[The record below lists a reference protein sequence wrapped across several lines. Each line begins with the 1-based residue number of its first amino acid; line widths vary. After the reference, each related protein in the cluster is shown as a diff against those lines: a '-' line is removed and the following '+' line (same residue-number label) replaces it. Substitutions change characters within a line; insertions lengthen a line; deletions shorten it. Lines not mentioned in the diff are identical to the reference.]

1 MRNSTTVPIW
11 RIALL
16 LCFISV
22 GNACTFLVIGRFAA
36 KDSILEDPWI
46 DLGLGFAETAFFL
59 GSFLGY
65 RKARQCQLARQAVRR
80 QQARVISGT
89 EEAAETKEDAT
100 HAVASPQI

>member
-1 MRNSTTVPIW
+1 MRNSTSIPIW

-46 DLGLGFAETAFFL
+46 DLGLGFVETAFFL
-59 GSFLGY
+59 GSCFGY
-65 RKARQCQLARQAVRR
+65 RKAKQCHSARQAAQQR
-80 QQARVISGT
+80 QARVITGIGDSP
-89 EEAAETKEDAT
+89 E
-100 HAVASPQI
+100 VRASADIQLPTPQL

>member
-1 MRNSTTVPIW
+1 MRNHNTIPLW

-36 KDSILEDPWI
+36 KDSILENPWI

-59 GSFLGY
+59 GSCLGY
-65 RKARQCQLARQAVRR
+65 RKAKQCHSDRQASQRR
-80 QQARVISGT
+80 QARVIAGIEGT
-89 EEAAETKEDAT
+89 SEAKEAPIDI
-100 HAVASPQI
+100 HVPSP